1 MPENWVF
8 LLKYWVVF
16 YQQMNWIGRMNWIPD
31 LKKKK
36 KNHSANKKSPHWM
49 DTLYLTKVQ
58 LCSGYS
64 ELC

>member
-36 KNHSANKKSPHWM
+36 KKSFCQQEIS
-49 DTLYLTKVQ
+49 TLN
-58 LCSGYS
+58 GYS
-64 ELC
+64 VFN